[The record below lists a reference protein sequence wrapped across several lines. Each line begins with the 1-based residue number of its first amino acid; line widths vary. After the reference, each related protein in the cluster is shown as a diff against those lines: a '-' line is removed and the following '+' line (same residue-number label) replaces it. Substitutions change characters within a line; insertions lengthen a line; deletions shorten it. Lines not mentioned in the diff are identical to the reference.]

1 MTTLRDDGMRL
12 ALTGVSSVDEIRRVT
27 GIRLI

>member
-12 ALTGVSSVDEIRRVT
+12 ALTGVSSVDEIWRVT
-27 GIRLI
+27 GIRLT